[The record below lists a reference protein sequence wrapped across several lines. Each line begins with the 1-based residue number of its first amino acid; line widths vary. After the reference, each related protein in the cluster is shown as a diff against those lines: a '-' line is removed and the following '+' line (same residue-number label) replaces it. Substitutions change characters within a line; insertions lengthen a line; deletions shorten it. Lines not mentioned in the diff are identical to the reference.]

1 MLKTNAFNNM
11 IYFTKY
17 AEEKFD
23 ILNKHRV
30 FITKEQVEDALKT
43 PDATSK
49 EGNYFSNTK
58 DNVRVLYKKED
69 SILKIFTFYPVK

>member
-1 MLKTNAFNNM
+1 M

-43 PDATSK
+43 PDTTSK
-49 EGNYFSNTK
+49 EGNYLSNTK

-69 SILKIFTFYPVK
+69 SVLKIFTFYPVK